1 MGSFIINGQTLG
13 SAVARST
20 AEALLDALVI
30 AESCQN
36 CTAGLAVFSN
46 LFEEIIVNGVSVA
59 EVELAGQSQFGTTV
73 SQSADFFIETVV
85 NSTVTAAAGVRICIP
100 AGMLVGNMV
109 GFADE
114 WTRYTICLL
123 AVDSTATSM
132 FVHVCLVDLC
142 TEH

>member
-73 SQSADFFIETVV
+73 SQSADFFIETV
-85 NSTVTAAAGVRICIP
+85 NQRCQFHCHGRGWGTYLHPRRHACR
-100 AGMLVGNMV
+100 
-109 GFADE
+109 
-114 WTRYTICLL
+114 
-123 AVDSTATSM
+123 
-132 FVHVCLVDLC
+132 
-142 TEH
+142 